1 MSSIEI
7 FTETTK
13 NPLEL
18 VGKTA
23 AVCYNSSTD
32 DYNKNIERALNCI
45 ESGHGRVLEWVNIS
59 LKINCSAKC
68 ARELMRHIVGTS
80 VLQSSTRYIDYEKGF
95 IAVTPKT
102 VLETNGA
109 FEVWNDTI
117 NAIQNGMTK
126 LKELGVAK
134 EDYTNLLPLAYE
146 TEMVW
151 KVNLRCLINFFN
163 QRLCNKAYW
172 EIRELAESMKIALS
186 NYSDEWKIISDKLF
200 VPKCVAQGKCVEK
213 KSCGVFKSW
222 EEKASL

>member
-1 MSSIEI
+1 MCSIQI
-7 FTETTK
+7 LSETTK
-13 NPLEL
+13 NPLQL
-18 VGKTA
+18 MGATSA
-23 AVCYNSSTD
+23 ICYNSSTD
-32 DYNKNIERALNCI
+32 DKDKNIQRALDCI
-45 ESGHGRVLEWVNIS
+45 NSGHWRVLEWVNIS
-59 LKINCSAKC
+59 LKVSASAKC
-68 ARELMRHIVGTS
+68 IRELMRHIVGTS

-146 TEMVW
+146 TEIVW
-151 KVNLRCLINFFN
+151 KINLRSLVNFFN
-163 QRLCNKAYW
+163 QRLCNRAYW
-172 EIRELAESMKIALS
+172 EIRELANFIKFGLC

-200 VPKCVAQGKCVEK
+200 VPKCIAQGKCVEK
-213 KSCGVFKSW
+213 KSCGAFKN
-222 EEKASL
+222 E